1 MPAIRSA
8 SQYRRRRPYVTFV
21 NQAKT
26 GAAKSDAAIDLS
38 GDVRD
43 AAGHH
48 VVTITGTQAPGPSIL
63 YAYRVPE
70 PKVFAQAAFT
80 VALQDAGVTVVPPA
94 SPTPAPV
101 GPFDPANLV
110 ARHVSPPL
118 SEDAYITLKV
128 SDNLHA
134 GLMPYMWA
142 VYLAHAKSDYLKA
155 GFALENKMLAGA
167 GLDVNQAIQEDGLGS
182 SAYFTP
188 DFMVHYLAW
197 VRLQQWY
204 PLLLRGLPI
213 LGVDGTLASIQ
224 TKSVARG
231 KVFAKTGT
239 DGGEDYL
246 GDDEFVQKG
255 LAGYMTTRG
264 GRHVAF
270 AFYVGTIKG
279 KPHEDTGHFA
289 GEVLGAMATATYTSI

>member
-1 MPAIRSA
+1 MEGNVVVDTSLFADQGAEGGTGVIVSPIVVNDNVVDVTVTPGQNAGDPVSVA
-8 SQYRRRRPYVTFV
+8 VSPQTSYVTFV

-38 GDVRD
+38 SDVRD

-70 PKVFAQAAFT
+70 PKLFAQAAFT

-134 GLMPYMWA
+134 GADA
-142 VYLAHAKSDYLKA
+142 VYVGRLFGACKERLFKSR
-155 GFALENKMLAGA
+155 
-167 GLDVNQAIQEDGLGS
+167 IC
-182 SAYFTP
+182 P
-188 DFMVHYLAW
+188 
-197 VRLQQWY
+197 
-204 PLLLRGLPI
+204 
-213 LGVDGTLASIQ
+213 
-224 TKSVARG
+224 
-231 KVFAKTGT
+231 
-239 DGGEDYL
+239 GE
-246 GDDEFVQKG
+246 
-255 LAGYMTTRG
+255 
-264 GRHVAF
+264 
-270 AFYVGTIKG
+270 
-279 KPHEDTGHFA
+279 
-289 GEVLGAMATATYTSI
+289 